1 MRRRLAATVLA
12 AALGLAST
20 GAAGTGGLGK
30 DPEATT
36 QPASPP
42 AAECLLVRLD
52 AGDGGA
58 RAVPRADRGTTT
70 TYAYLER
77 EGAGAFVRR
86 ARDPGSGASPLAEA
100 PPAPA
105 ATGYAVVPG
114 SAAPGRASPIPAI
127 AVLFASTLGGL
138 GVLLRRQWTGRREA

>member
-20 GAAGTGGLGK
+20 GAAGTGGLGE

-36 QPASPP
+36 RPASPP
-42 AAECLLVRLD
+42 AAECPLVRLD

-58 RAVPRADRGTTT
+58 RALPRADRGTTT

-86 ARDPGSGASPLAEA
+86 ARDPGSGASPLAE
-100 PPAPA
+100 APA